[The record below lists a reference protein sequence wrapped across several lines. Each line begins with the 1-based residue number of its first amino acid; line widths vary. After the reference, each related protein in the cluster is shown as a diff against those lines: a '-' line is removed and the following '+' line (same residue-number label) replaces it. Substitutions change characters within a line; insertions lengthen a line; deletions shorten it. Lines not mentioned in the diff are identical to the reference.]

1 MAVMASSPG
10 ERAAVLV
17 IRAWIEGDPPT
28 LRMRITRTFDVT
40 AADESSEATASVDDA
55 LAIVRRWLEQL
66 QAPVT
71 GG

>member
-1 MAVMASSPG
+1 MAVMASPAG
-10 ERAAVLV
+10 ERTAVLV
-17 IRAWIEGDPPT
+17 IRAWIEGEPPT

-40 AADESSEATASVDDA
+40 AADESSEATASVEEA

>member
-1 MAVMASSPG
+1 MASPFG
-10 ERAAVLV
+10 ERTAVLV
-17 IRAWIEGDPPT
+17 IRAWIEGEPPT

-40 AADESSEATASVDDA
+40 AAGESSGATASVEEA

-71 GG
+71 GE